1 MDVRV
6 MDTDAKSYKRY
17 TDCKKLLEAAA
28 KEKKDKYLEACLER
42 RRSFAP
48 LVYSVDGMAAK
59 EARAFEKRIA
69 SLLATKW
76 DRRYSKLCGIVR
88 ARMSLAVVRNNT
100 LLLRGTR
107 MGKSATFQAEDGA
120 ALQGVER
127 LRD

>member
-6 MDTDAKSYKRY
+6 MDTDAKSYERY
-17 TDCKKLLEAAA
+17 VDCKKLLEAAA

-76 DRRYSKLCGIVR
+76 DRRYSELCGIVR